1 MRNLIFTKV
10 LFFLFIFLFNS
21 SLVNAEE
28 KKYKIIKLVN
38 EQVITNYDL
47 EQRVKLF
54 AVLRNAQINQDN
66 YSIIATEIL
75 TTMVDEK
82 LQLEKIIEYKIN
94 ITEPEVSDYL
104 KRAYTNDTVSI
115 DDLFK
120 ALELNNIDQNLL
132 KEITKI
138 NLGWQRLTGNLFYRS
153 SNVNDEEIN
162 KLMIERPNI
171 NRERA
176 EQILLQDQIDLRAK
190 KLLRDIKSEA
200 NIENR

>member
-1 MRNLIFTKV
+1 MKNLIFTKI
-10 LFFLFIFLFNS
+10 LFFLFIFLSNA
-21 SLVNAEE
+21 SLLSADE

-54 AVLRNAQINQDN
+54 AILRNVQINQGN
-66 YSIIATEIL
+66 YNIIATEIL
-75 TTMVDEK
+75 TTMVNEK

-94 ITEPEVSDYL
+94 ITESEVTNYL
-104 KRAYTNDTVSI
+104 KRAYANETLSV
-115 DDLFK
+115 DDLYK

-132 KEITKI
+132 KEMTKI
-138 NLGWQRLTGNLFYRS
+138 NLGWQRLAGSLFYRS

-162 KLMIERPNI
+162 KLMIERPDI

>member
-10 LFFLFIFLFNS
+10 LFFLFIFLFSS